1 VTKAA
6 RPRGRRGIANGC
18 QPIQAGTDATG
29 GALSFLG
36 KRRRPRHRRL
46 SYRLGPYP
54 LMAGTSNWLDDLRTV
69 SDPAPP
75 APAEEPTNG
84 QVNGVRGS

>member
-1 VTKAA
+1 MTKVA

-18 QPIQAGTDATG
+18 QPIQAGTDAAS
-29 GALSFLG
+29 GALPFLG
-36 KRRRPRHRRL
+36 ERRRPRHLRL
-46 SYRLGPYP
+46 SYRVGPYP
-54 LMAGTSNWLDDLRTV
+54 LMAGAGNWLDDLRTV

-75 APAEEPTNG
+75 ARAEEPRKG